1 MFQSLSIPF
10 LVPWD
15 PGEFIQSLLLL
26 DRFGDSN
33 PANQSMHRTC
43 TIANSKKRVDQTDN
57 NYVRIIAGFHTLNKG
72 GPFNLGYFSP
82 NLGNCFLTCLFR
94 LFCFLRFFSK
104 GAFVSFVSF
113 PTLLFPRGVCF
124 VCFVCFLSYASF
136 LNGCLFRLFRTFRLI
151 PFLRSFPFLRF
162 SLLVL
167 WFSLLFLWFSLLVL
181 WFSLLFLW
189 FSLLFL

>member
-94 LFCFLRFFSK
+94 LFRLIVFSPVCFVCFVSYASFLKGRLFRLFRFLRSFSQ
-104 GAFVSFVSF
+104 GVFVLFVSFVSF
-113 PTLLFPRGVCF
+113 PTLLF
-124 VCFVCFLSYASF
+124 
-136 LNGCLFRLFRTFRLI
+136 
-151 PFLRSFPFLRF
+151 
-162 SLLVL
+162 
-167 WFSLLFLWFSLLVL
+167 
-181 WFSLLFLW
+181 
-189 FSLLFL
+189 